1 MVYFICLWSI
11 LYFRCDCI
19 LDGENLNT
27 GPAYLSNNGEYVDI
41 TEKVMIFVI
50 STRYVE
56 VMKRVREV
64 LKIME
69 LSEEVE
75 LEGRYDVWL
84 GPRTRMKIVPI
95 T

>member
-1 MVYFICLWSI
+1 
-11 LYFRCDCI
+11 
-19 LDGENLNT
+19 
-27 GPAYLSNNGEYVDI
+27 
-41 TEKVMIFVI
+41 MIFVI